1 MLSVQ
6 PAARQESALTL
17 TQPSAAVS
25 AGSVSSKHLEITWSD
40 GDWFALD
47 LGSSNGTRL
56 NESQVPMMAGEYFWG
71 QGSVVGTTLL
81 GWHQQLLAICC
92 KHI

>member
-1 MLSVQ
+1 MSGAHAVCAGCC
-6 PAARQESALTL
+6 PTGRCTDADKT
-17 TQPSAAVS
+17 AAVS

-56 NESQVPMMAGEYFWG
+56 NESQVPMMAGEHFRCRG
-71 QGSVVGTTLL
+71 R
-81 GWHQQLLAICC
+81 
-92 KHI
+92 